1 MEPASAHPWSIHAT
15 IIDDSSHRDFCQPA
29 KSQQAIVD
37 NSRREFLQQ
46 EIGGNS
52 RRDFHPQ
59 VKSPQAKC
67 QQAIDGFAV
76 ELSQT
81 TVCEIFAL
89 AKTDRPAGRFN
100 RACISMRE
108 LCCISSIQSA
118 TTVGEIFANRQK
130 AIRRSMATAGELCF
144 NSSIQSATTVDEIF
158 TRR

>member
-1 MEPASAHPWSIHAT
+1 MSLFFFVKRIG
-15 IIDDSSHRDFCQPA
+15 FCQLA

-46 EIGGNS
+46 E
-52 RRDFHPQ
+52 
-59 VKSPQAKC
+59 KC

-100 RACISMRE
+100 RRQQPSRYASNR
-108 LCCISSIQSA
+108 SI
-118 TTVGEIFANRQK
+118 
-130 AIRRSMATAGELCF
+130 
-144 NSSIQSATTVDEIF
+144 
-158 TRR
+158 